1 MKQANYFN
9 LIIEFDFPENC
20 ALAILAD
27 NIFPLCTPLPLLT
40 PYRRNKIQQKPR
52 HERRT
57 CTKLKDR
64 NVGFMS
70 MTYHRGCN

>member
-27 NIFPLCTPLPLLT
+27 NISPLPLLT

-57 CTKLKDR
+57 CKTLKDR
-64 NVGFMS
+64 IS
-70 MTYHRGCN
+70 